1 MELKCDQSHF
11 LSHGD
16 SRYLHYKTLIM
27 IVEQLYTKCL
37 AEAAYYIESK
47 GEVAIIDPL
56 RETAPYIEMAKN
68 NGATIK
74 YVFETHFHADFVS
87 GHVDL
92 AKKTGAAI
100 VYGPKANPGYEAIIA
115 EDNQEFKI
123 GDVTLKVLHTP
134 GHTQES
140 STYLLL
146 DENGKETAIFTGD
159 TLFLGDVG
167 RPDLA
172 IKTDLTREDLAG
184 MLYDSLRTRIMT
196 LPDDITIYPGHGA
209 GSSCG
214 KSMSSE
220 TVGTLAEQKQT
231 NYALR
236 ADMTKE
242 EFIKEVTEGIL
253 PPPQYFPKNAVLNK
267 MGYES
272 FDAVVSKGMTAL
284 SLDDFQSEVD
294 SGALILDVR
303 TEFDFVKGFIP
314 GSLFIGLNGTFA
326 MWVGALIEDINQKIV
341 LIVPEGKEEEAVT
354 RLSRVGYDNTV
365 GYLKGGIAT
374 YQEHGGEL
382 QTMES
387 VTPDSM
393 EASFDTLKIVDVRKP
408 GEWQS
413 QHVEGAS
420 NHPLDYLNDNMAELS
435 KDETYY
441 VHCAGG
447 YRSVIAISLL
457 MQNGYSHLVNVAGG
471 YSAIEKTS
479 LPTTAYVCPSTLK

>member
-1 MELKCDQSHF
+1 
-11 LSHGD
+11 
-16 SRYLHYKTLIM
+16 M

-37 AEAAYYIESK
+37 AEAAYYIESN

-56 RETAPYIEMAKN
+56 RETEPYIKMAKD

-74 YVFETHFHADFVS
+74 YIFETHFHADFVS

-92 AKKTGAAI
+92 SQKTGAAI
-100 VYGPKANPGYEAIIA
+100 VYGPKATPGYDAIVA
-115 EDNQEFKI
+115 EDNQEFTI
-123 GDVTLKVLHTP
+123 GAITIKVLHTP

-140 STYLLL
+140 STYLLI
-146 DENGKETAIFTGD
+146 DEEGNETAIFTGD

-184 MLYDSLRTRIMT
+184 MLFDSLRNRIMT
-196 LPDDITIYPGHGA
+196 LPDSLTVYPGHGA

-214 KSMSSE
+214 KNMSTE
-220 TVGTLAEQKQT
+220 TVGTLGEQKQT

-236 ADMTKE
+236 ADMTKK

-253 PPPQYFPKNAVLNK
+253 PPPQYFPKNAVMNQ
-267 MGYES
+267 MGYDS
-272 FDAVVSKGMTAL
+272 FDAVFAKGNRGL
-284 SLDDFQSEVD
+284 SLEDFNAQVNN
-294 SGALILDVR
+294 GALILDVR

-314 GSLFIGLNGTFA
+314 NSMFIGLNGTFA

-365 GYLKGGIAT
+365 GYLKGGVVAFD
-374 YQEHGGEL
+374 GEL
-382 QTMES
+382 QTIES
-387 VTPDSM
+387 VSA
-393 EASFDTLKIVDVRKP
+393 ESIENKIDALDIIDVRKP
-408 GEWQS
+408 GEFS
-413 QHVEGAS
+413 AEHIDGACH
-420 NHPLDYLNDNMAELS
+420 HPLDFLNSNMDKLDKNTA
-435 KDETYY
+435 YH

-447 YRSVIAISLL
+447 YRSIITISLL
-457 MQNGYSHLVNVAGG
+457 MQNGFSKLTDITGG
-471 YSAIEKTS
+471 FDEIVKTNI
-479 LPTTAYVCPSTLK
+479 PTTDFVCPSTLK